1 MGRVI
6 SFMRLCIQK
15 KEIPQSWGI
24 SNIRASKNEVSFE
37 VNASKYQGEIKI
49 SQNKEK
55 LILKLSDRT
64 VPFLS
69 STALFYWLDNLIE

>member
-1 MGRVI
+1 MSKIV
-6 SFMRLCIQK
+6 SFMRLCLQK
-15 KEIPQSWGI
+15 KEMPLSWGI

-49 SQNKEK
+49 SQNEEN
-55 LILKLSDRT
+55 LILILSDRI

-69 STALFYWLDNLIE
+69 STELFYWLDNLIE

>member
-1 MGRVI
+1 
-6 SFMRLCIQK
+6 MRLCLQK
-15 KEIPQSWGI
+15 KEIPLSWGI

-49 SQNKEK
+49 SQNEEN
-55 LILKLSDRT
+55 LILILSDRI

-69 STALFYWLDNLIE
+69 STELFYWLDNLIE